1 MGKDLKGRELGKGL
15 YQQQDGLYRAYF
27 VDKFGKRQTKRSKKL
42 QELRQWLSDAIYYD
56 KHSDL
61 ENGVLVNQKVNQV
74 IEQSL

>member
-56 KHSDL
+56 ENRDS